1 MQLVMFHFSAER
13 DEASAQRAPPP
24 PSVGSR
30 GFLPPQRSFWTETVS
45 LYPLSCLLWTRAAEL
60 HLSLVSTI
68 SVSLMRASRSADGL
82 SRLICLMASW
92 Q

>member
-1 MQLVMFHFSAER
+1 MGQVIFPSSEVFLN
-13 DEASAQRAPPP
+13 RA
-24 PSVGSR
+24 
-30 GFLPPQRSFWTETVS
+30 LVS
-45 LYPLSCLLWTRAAEL
+45 LCPSCAGGPVELPAVDLGLEL

-68 SVSLMRASRSADGL
+68 SVSLMRASLSADGL